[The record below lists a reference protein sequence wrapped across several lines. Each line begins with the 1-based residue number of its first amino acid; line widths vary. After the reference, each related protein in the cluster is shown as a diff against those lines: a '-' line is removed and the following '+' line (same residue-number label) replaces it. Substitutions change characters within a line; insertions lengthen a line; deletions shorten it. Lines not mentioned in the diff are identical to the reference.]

1 MKNLS
6 DTEAEMQ
13 KSVACKNG
21 VCVLIRRFPRKPP
34 WKTSFLRSE
43 FNFDLVSFVYFL
55 DTFYQ
60 VYKGKLQLMQ
70 NSDGNQSTFQTTTFK
85 EQNSSLLDGAADSYL
100 SSPSKI

>member
-13 KSVACKNG
+13 KGVACKNG

-43 FNFDLVSFVYFL
+43 FNCDFLSFLSFL

-60 VYKGKLQLMQ
+60 VYKGKLQLMR
-70 NSDGNQSTFQTTTFK
+70 NSDGSQSNFQTTIFK
-85 EQNSSLLDGAADSYL
+85 EQNIYKIYIPMSQTSSRYH
-100 SSPSKI
+100 

>member
-70 NSDGNQSTFQTTTFK
+70 NSDGSQSTFQTTKFK
-85 EQNSSLLDGAADSYL
+85 EQNIHKIYIPKSQTSSRYH
-100 SSPSKI
+100 